1 MVSVEVA
8 DRMFTIIS
16 IYRPPCGSIDTFLE
30 FLLIILNDDRVKS
43 NEVVLTGDLNINL
56 VDYETSNRNVK
67 DFVYHMFS
75 LSYLPLVTRPTRF
88 PDGNQHGQPSLLD
101 HIWYNRLYNVE
112 AGIILCSSTD
122 HLPTFII
129 LTDTLLP
136 RNELINIS
144 FRNHSEVNIEK
155 FLLECHN

>member
-1 MVSVEVA
+1 MIV
-8 DRMFTIIS
+8 
-16 IYRPPCGSIDTFLE
+16 L
-30 FLLIILNDDRVKS
+30 RVMKLFS
-43 NEVVLTGDLNINL
+43 LHGDLNINL

-88 PDGNQHGQPSLLD
+88 PDGNQHGPPSLLD
-101 HIWYNRLYNVE
+101 HIWSNRLYNLE

-129 LTDTLLP
+129 LTDTL
-136 RNELINIS
+136 
-144 FRNHSEVNIEK
+144 FTK
-155 FLLECHN
+155 K